1 MSILVFAESSEGK
14 FKKSAL
20 EVVSYGKKLAE
31 EIKKIKPIKVE
42 ISHAKQ
48 IFSDDPDQKGQ
59 DGSLPELYDNYLG
72 FLQN

>member
-31 EIKKIKPIKVE
+31 QLQTNLVAITAFATDIAPLGQCGADKVLVDLLT
-42 ISHAKQ
+42 S
-48 IFSDDPDQKGQ
+48 
-59 DGSLPELYDNYLG
+59 
-72 FLQN
+72 